1 MDEINNYDTVDHVTI
16 PVANLESSI
25 QWYLSSFKCD
35 VIFRQKTLA
44 ILKFK
49 NLNIVLS
56 LPSDQ
61 RPHVGYLKQN
71 AAEFGEI
78 MEQSDSCRSTFIAD
92 PTGNPVELI
101 SESFECLN
109 K

>member
-1 MDEINNYDTVDHVTI
+1 MDVINNFDTVDHITI
-16 PVANLESSI
+16 SVANLESSI
-25 QWYLSSFKCD
+25 QWYLSSFKCE
-35 VIFRQKTLA
+35 VVYRQNTLA
-44 ILKFK
+44 ILKFS
-49 NLNIVLS
+49 NLKIVLS

-78 MEQSDSCRSTFIAD
+78 MEQSDSCMSTFIAD

-101 SESFECLN
+101 SEKFEED